1 MIELRN
7 LHIRSG
13 SFHLND
19 VSLQVQTGQYAVL
32 MGKTGTG
39 KTSLLETICG
49 LRPTQ
54 SGQIL
59 LNNRDVTRWAPSDRQ
74 VGYVPQDLALFP
86 SMNVREHLEFG
97 PRLRKF
103 STIQI
108 QQCVREVSEVLGI
121 TPLLSRR
128 IDKLSG
134 GEAQRVALGRALS
147 ARPRILL
154 LDEPLS
160 ALDETTRRETQR
172 WLQTI
177 KQSTRITTIHV
188 THNSEESAILADICF
203 YIEEGRVHS
212 AMRM

>member
-1 MIELRN
+1 MIELRK

-13 SFHLND
+13 NFHLD
-19 VSLQVQTGQYAVL
+19 DISLQVQTGQYAVL
-32 MGKTGTG
+32 MGKTGSG

-49 LRPTQ
+49 LRPIQ

-59 LNNRDVTRWAPSDRQ
+59 LNNQDVTHWAPSDRQ

-103 STIQI
+103 STAQI
-108 QQCVREVSEVLGI
+108 RQCVEDTSEVLGI
-121 TPLLSRR
+121 APLLSRR
-128 IDKLSG
+128 IDRLSG

-160 ALDETTRRETQR
+160 ALDEATRRDTQR
-172 WLQTI
+172 WLLTI

-203 YIEEGRVHS
+203 RIEDGGLHS